1 MSRDFAHFRIA
12 LACATALAV
21 CGCRN
26 SAEILRDQNDGGW
39 FSKPVAMFAKPDWAR
54 PVTTGVN
61 LGPQGPVGAEDM
73 VSADGRCA
81 MPAAAT
87 AQAAE
92 PSPATTESAPPADR
106 AAGTVAADP
115 ADSQTPAATRA
126 AAAPNSGLQR
136 LEPAAGPPPVAGG
149 IALGMTECQAVQRAG
164 TPNDVAIS
172 ADQKGERKVVI
183 TYLSGPWPGIY
194 TFAGGRLSVVERAPE
209 QPKPAAPKKTPK
221 KKMPP
226 KTASQEFKSNSVQ

>member
-1 MSRDFAHFRIA
+1 LSCHFTHFRIA

-21 CGCRN
+21 CGCKN
-26 SAEILRDQNDGGW
+26 SAEILQDQNDGGW

-54 PVTTGVN
+54 PLTTGVN

-73 VSADGRCA
+73 VSADGSCA
-81 MPAAAT
+81 VPAAAT

-92 PSPATTESAPPADR
+92 PSPATTEPTPL
-106 AAGTVAADP
+106 AG
-115 ADSQTPAATRA
+115 SQTSAASPG

-172 ADQKGERKVVI
+172 ADQRGERKVVI

-194 TFAGGRLSVVERAPE
+194 TFAAGRLRVVERAPE

-221 KKMPP
+221 KKTPP
-226 KTASQEFKSNSVQ
+226 KTASQESTRNSVQ

>member
-1 MSRDFAHFRIA
+1 LSRHFAHFRIA

-21 CGCRN
+21 CGCKN
-26 SAEILRDQNDGGW
+26 SAEILQDQNDGGW
-39 FSKPVAMFAKPDWAR
+39 FSKPAAIFAKPDWAR
-54 PVTTGVN
+54 PVTSGVN

-81 MPAAAT
+81 VPAAAT

-92 PSPATTESAPPADR
+92 PSPATTEPAPPADH
-106 AAGTVAADP
+106 AVGTVAG
-115 ADSQTPAATRA
+115 SQTPAAIPA
-126 AAAPNSGLQR
+126 ATTPNSGLQR

-164 TPNDVAIS
+164 TPTNVAIS
-172 ADQKGERKVVI
+172 AEKGERKVVI

-221 KKMPP
+221 KKTPP
-226 KTASQEFKSNSVQ
+226 KTASQEFKRNSVQ